1 MAERVAEQLMA
12 KDALTAH
19 VRDELGI
26 SETIQA
32 NPIQAAL
39 TSAGTFAVG
48 AALPMLIV
56 FLAPAKQMGMMV
68 AGGSLF
74 FLALLGGLAASS
86 SFSRV
91 MSACSVSDW
100 ELTETYSPAAI
111 DMAPAT
117 KPAIPA
123 SNTSLRPAFEAATPT
138 TRLAVETIP
147 SLAPSTAARNQPIC

>member
-1 MAERVAEQLMA
+1 MA

-19 VRDELGI
+19 LRDELGI

-74 FLALLGGLAASS
+74 FLALLGALAAYTGGASVVKGAV
-86 SFSRV
+86 RV
-91 MSACSVSDW
+91 TFW
-100 ELTETYSPAAI
+100 GL
-111 DMAPAT
+111 
-117 KPAIPA
+117 
-123 SNTSLRPAFEAATPT
+123 
-138 TRLAVETIP
+138 LAMV
-147 SLAPSTAARNQPIC
+147 LTAAVGALFGTVV

>member
-1 MAERVAEQLMA
+1 MGRGLDQELAERVAEQLMA

-19 VRDELGI
+19 LRDELGI

-74 FLALLGGLAASS
+74 FLALLGALAAYTGGASVVKGAV
-86 SFSRV
+86 RV
-91 MSACSVSDW
+91 TFW
-100 ELTETYSPAAI
+100 GL
-111 DMAPAT
+111 
-117 KPAIPA
+117 
-123 SNTSLRPAFEAATPT
+123 
-138 TRLAVETIP
+138 LAMV
-147 SLAPSTAARNQPIC
+147 LTAAVGALFGTVV

>member
-1 MAERVAEQLMA
+1 MA

-19 VRDELGI
+19 LRDELGI

-74 FLALLGGLAASS
+74 FLALLGGLAAYTGGASVVKGAV
-86 SFSRV
+86 RV
-91 MSACSVSDW
+91 TFW
-100 ELTETYSPAAI
+100 GL
-111 DMAPAT
+111 
-117 KPAIPA
+117 
-123 SNTSLRPAFEAATPT
+123 
-138 TRLAVETIP
+138 LAMV
-147 SLAPSTAARNQPIC
+147 LTAAVGALFGTVV